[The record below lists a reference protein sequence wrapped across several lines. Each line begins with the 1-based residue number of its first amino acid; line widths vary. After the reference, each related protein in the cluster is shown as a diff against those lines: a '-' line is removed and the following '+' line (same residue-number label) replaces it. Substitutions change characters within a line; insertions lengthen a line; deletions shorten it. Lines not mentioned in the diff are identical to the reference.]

1 MMKNSLMRGALI
13 VAVALLAA
21 CAQSPQRINVAPTLT
36 LAGEMTG
43 NGRAIIVSTSDQR
56 ASKVLGSLGGIY
68 GNSATLTIGNN
79 LEQALTQTANG
90 LLAAQG
96 YVVNSPD
103 PSAVQFTIVVEKIS
117 YEKID
122 QQPVGNIVKLS
133 ATLRADVTRQGETFT
148 GRYTTES
155 EHPNLARPDPED
167 NEKYVNDLLS
177 DTLKRMFSDNRLR
190 EFLTK

>member
-1 MMKNSLMRGALI
+1 MMKTSLLRGALI
-13 VAVALLAA
+13 IAAVLLTA
-21 CAQSPQRINVAPTLT
+21 CAQSPQRITVAPTLT
-36 LAGEMTG
+36 LSGDMTG
-43 NGRAIIVSTSDQR
+43 NGRAILVGASDQR
-56 ASKVLGSLGGIY
+56 PSKDLGSLGGVY
-68 GNSATLTIGNN
+68 GNSATLTIANN
-79 LEQALTQTANG
+79 LEQALTQAANG

-103 PSAVQFTIVVEKIS
+103 PNAVQFNIVAEKIS

-122 QQPVGNIVKLS
+122 QQPVGNVVKLS

-148 GRYTTES
+148 GRYSTQS